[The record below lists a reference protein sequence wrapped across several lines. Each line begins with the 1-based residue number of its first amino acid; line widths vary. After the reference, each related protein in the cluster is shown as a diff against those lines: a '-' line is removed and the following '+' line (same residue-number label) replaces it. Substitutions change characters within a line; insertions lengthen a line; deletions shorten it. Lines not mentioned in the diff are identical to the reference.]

1 MYECAVCGYKQGRTD
16 LIDEVFK
23 VDNEYVLV
31 EGIPAEVCGR
41 CGEQSFS
48 LETAENVRRTV
59 AGGMQPRRSVE
70 MRVFVMDPETLSSVT
85 SP

>member
-1 MYECAVCGYKQGRTD
+1 MFECAVCGYKKSRTD
-16 LIDEVFK
+16 LVNEVFK
-23 VDNEYVLV
+23 VESEYVLV

-48 LETAENVRRTV
+48 LATAENVRRAV
-59 AGGMQPRRSVE
+59 EGGIPSLRSVE
-70 MRVFVMDPETLSSVT
+70 MRVVTFQPEEPANAA

>member
-31 EGIPAEVCGR
+31 EGIPAEVCVR

-48 LETAENVRRTV
+48 LETAEHVRRAV
-59 AGGMQPRRSVE
+59 AGGMQPLRSVE
-70 MRVFVMDPETLSSVT
+70 MRVFALDPEGMSSAT